1 VKLGFFFRESMRA
14 LKRNAV
20 PSFAAMATVLVTV
33 LILGVFIP
41 VVQATTG
48 AANEVRGRVIANV
61 YLVRDADEK
70 DVARVRNL
78 LENDTPHVARVE
90 FISKDQAYEEQRRK
104 NPEYYGEL
112 GDFNPLPHTFRL
124 TPDDP
129 DNITRVRNAL
139 SPVGPG
145 GERTVTDSAI
155 DEVTNREE
163 DTQKILS
170 VTRAV
175 KLTTALLAGLL
186 MIASVL
192 LIANTI
198 RLSLFARRREVEV
211 MKLVGA
217 TDWFIRW
224 PFVMEGM
231 LVGALGGLLA
241 VLVLAVFKIAVV
253 DPLAAEY
260 ALIAAPETMSFPLLV
275 ALLLAAAIAVS
286 AAGSGL
292 SLRRFLR
299 V

>member
-1 VKLGFFFRESMRA
+1 MRLGFFTREALRA
-14 LKRNAV
+14 LRRNAV

-129 DNITRVRNAL
+129 DNITKVRNAL

-145 GERTVTDSAI
+145 GARTVTDPAI

-163 DTQKILS
+163 DTNKILS

-224 PFVMEGM
+224 PFVLEGILM
-231 LVGALGGLLA
+231 GALGGGLAILLLTVVKFA
-241 VLVLAVFKIAVV
+241 LV
-253 DPLAAEY
+253 DPVTDDF
-260 ALIAAPETMSFPLLV
+260 ALLAAPETINFGLLV
-275 ALLLAAAIAVS
+275 SVLLVTSIGVS
-286 AAGSGL
+286 ALGSGL